1 MQRTSSVKIPRH
13 LLYDSCHTKIYL
25 TASVIALLQR
35 VLEASVSINNESVA
49 AIDQGVLV
57 FVAIQEHDDESTA
70 TRMCERVI
78 GYRIF
83 ADEVGKMNKSVVDV
97 NGGVLLVPQFTLAA
111 DTKKGLRPNFSQAA
125 SPEHGTALFDYFLNK
140 LNSKYAKV
148 KSGKFGAHMQV
159 HLINDGPVTF
169 WLQL

>member
-1 MQRTSSVKIPRH
+1 MDFFEPFFI
-13 LLYDSCHTKIYL
+13 C
-25 TASVIALLQR
+25 
-35 VLEASVSINNESVA
+35 
-49 AIDQGVLV
+49 
-57 FVAIQEHDDESTA
+57 
-70 TRMCERVI
+70 
-78 GYRIF
+78 
-83 ADEVGKMNKSVVDV
+83 VVDV